1 MNDAFLRSGLD
12 RENHENPTG
21 GGGVDDFISW
31 VAAGLQICSD
41 DARPPQPLRNGRT
54 MNRDRRYRKQLLAG
68 AALGALALGGPA
80 AAADMAF
87 KAPVYKAVYDWTGFY
102 IGAHSGYGG
111 GKSNAVLSDPAIAT
125 TDHRFGGIIGGVQA
139 GYNVRLPSGL
149 LLGVEADM
157 TFPSYLLSNF
167 TTSSLTTAR
176 SGMSEQWDYTGTA
189 RGRIGYASGPWLAYA
204 TGGLAWMGERF
215 LNTPAV
221 GDDEKHINVR
231 FGWAAGAGLEYAFA
245 PHWSVRLEYLY
256 SQFDRANVRFP
267 SGTQYNSSLDFQQI
281 RIGLNR
287 KVDWPGAP
295 GWRPKTELTDPE
307 SDRWEIHGQTTYLPQ
322 AYPSFRAPY
331 TGPNSLTPA
340 PQAQATWSNSLFL
353 NARLWEGGEV
363 YYNPELLQGFG
374 LNDTVGAGGF
384 PNGEAQ
390 KSNFP
395 YPHYNTSRLFLR
407 QTFGFGGEQE
417 DLASGATQ
425 LGGKVDVSRLT
436 VQAGKFAVIDV
447 FDGNAYAKDTRKDFM
462 NWSMWAPGAF
472 DYSADKLGLSY
483 GATAELNQKQWA
495 LRGGY
500 FLIDSESNSNNF
512 DTRVFQRGQ
521 YVVELETRY
530 QLFSQ
535 PGKLRTIAWLT
546 SANSGSYRDTLN
558 NPAFNLDISQ
568 TRMGRIKYGYVIGLE
583 QAVTDDI
590 GLFGRWS
597 WNDGKTEIMAFTDI
611 DASLSLGT
619 SIKGTKWGRPDDTI
633 GLGGAINALSR
644 DHRDFIAAGGLGVL
658 IGDGALNYR
667 KERILETYYAYA
679 LTKQLTLTADYQLI
693 TNPAYNA
700 DRGPVHVFSGRF
712 HGEF

>member
-1 MNDAFLRSGLD
+1 MNL
-12 RENHENPTG
+12 
-21 GGGVDDFISW
+21 
-31 VAAGLQICSD
+31 
-41 DARPPQPLRNGRT
+41 
-54 MNRDRRYRKQLLAG
+54 DRRYRKHILAG
-68 AALGALALGGPA
+68 VALGALTLGGPA
-80 AAADMAF
+80 TAADMAL

-102 IGAHSGYGG
+102 IGGHAGYGRG
-111 GKSNAVLSDPAIAT
+111 SSSAVLSDPAIT
-125 TDHRFGGIIGGVQA
+125 TTSSQFSGVIGGVQA
-139 GYNVRLPSGL
+139 GYNVRSPSGL
-149 LLGVEADM
+149 LLGVEADIS
-157 TFPSYLLSNF
+157 FPNYLTSNSIV
-167 TTSSLTTAR
+167 SSLTTAR
-176 SGMSEQWDYTGTA
+176 SDFTEQLDYVGTA

-204 TGGLAWMGERF
+204 TGGLAWAGERF

-221 GDDEKHINVR
+221 GDDEKHLNVR
-231 FGWAAGAGLEYAFA
+231 LGWAAGAGVEYAFA

-256 SQFDRANVRFP
+256 SQFGRADIRLP
-267 SGTQYNSSLDFQQI
+267 SGTHYNSTLDFQSL

-287 KVDWPGAP
+287 KVDWPGTNT
-295 GWRPKTELTDPE
+295 GTPKTALTDPE

-322 AYPSFRAPY
+322 GYPSFRAPY
-331 TGPNSLTPA
+331 TGPNSFTPA
-340 PQAQATWSNSLFL
+340 SQAQATWSNSLFL

-374 LNDTVGAGGF
+374 LNDTVGAAGF

-417 DLASGATQ
+417 ELASGATQ

-472 DYSADKLGLSY
+472 DYSADKVGLSY

-500 FLIDSESNSNNF
+500 FLMQSVSNSNSF
-512 DTRVFQRGQ
+512 DTNVFQRGM
-521 YVVELETRY
+521 YLVELETRFS
-530 QLFSQ
+530 LFSQ
-535 PGKLRTIAWLT
+535 PGKLRTIAWLN

-568 TRMGRIKYGYVIGLE
+568 TRMGRIKYGYVVNLE
-583 QAVTDDI
+583 QAITDDI
-590 GLFGRWS
+590 GVFGRWS

-619 SIKGTKWGRPDDTI
+619 SIKGTKWGRPDDVI